1 MSQRQVH
8 YPPETVTILAECR
21 GVYVCGWV
29 RICALQ
35 WLKVGSMASAKLCN
49 FSHEQLM
56 R

>member
-8 YPPETVTILAECR
+8 YPPETVTILAEWR

-49 FSHEQLM
+49 FSHE
-56 R
+56 